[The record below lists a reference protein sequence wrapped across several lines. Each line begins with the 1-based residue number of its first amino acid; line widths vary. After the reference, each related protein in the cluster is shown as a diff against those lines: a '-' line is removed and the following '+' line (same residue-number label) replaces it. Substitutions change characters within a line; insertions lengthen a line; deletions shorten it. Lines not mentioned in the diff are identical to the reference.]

1 MAKGDVKVD
10 GESISCPLPS
20 DATLASAFVY
30 LRDHILR
37 DGKIVTDVRIDDD
50 PVTWEDGSPG
60 WSELLSSDHE
70 LSIAS
75 DYPIRIT
82 SPLLAR
88 LVETLPTV
96 AAKHREFAGKLR
108 AQDPTASEGMAEL
121 LGVWQDL
128 QQALDQVCQLHGL
141 ELEVAPW
148 SEVAGVFRGRFDRL
162 SQMLRELKESL
173 ELRDMVLSADLLDFE
188 FAPLA
193 EDFIEPCDQFRVTL
207 ETHQPARSR
216 S

>member
-1 MAKGDVKVD
+1 MGRGDVKVD
-10 GESISCPLPS
+10 GESVACPLPT

-37 DGKIVTDVRIDDD
+37 EGKIVTDVRIDDD

-75 DYPIRIT
+75 DFPIRIT
-82 SPLLAR
+82 SPLLTR

-108 AQDPTASEGMAEL
+108 EQDPTASEGMADL

-128 QQALDQVCQLHGL
+128 QQALDQVCQLHGPRAGRGTL
-141 ELEVAPW
+141 E
-148 SEVAGVFRGRFDRL
+148 RGRRGI
-162 SQMLRELKESL
+162 SKPIRSTI
-173 ELRDMVLSADLLDFE
+173 ADATGVE
-188 FAPLA
+188 G
-193 EDFIEPCDQFRVTL
+193 V
-207 ETHQPARSR
+207 SR
-216 S
+216 AS